1 MHLVLAENALKKR
14 IFDVLENKLSATHG
28 DWVTLFSSC
37 IKMPKQEFHSLNVAQ
52 ICSTLSLPTYYH
64 LVACLFECQKNLY
77 LLRSVSW
84 VRPTII
90 KAQRKKRRWKPK
102 QEKQKQSENINL
114 PSELCLL
121 LLLFLSFS
129 FLSNT
134 MFFCCFIVEVTLCD
148 HFDAGSNK
156 LPKPND
162 NNSEIHC
169 LGI

>member
-1 MHLVLAENALKKR
+1 MKLTFFTKQTNVKKFKGEKFNAMHLVLAENALEKR

-77 LLRSVSW
+77 RLRSVSR

-90 KAQRKKRRWKPK
+90 RKSSTKEKEMKAKNRRNRNS
-102 QEKQKQSENINL
+102 QKASTCRLNYA
-114 PSELCLL
+114 
-121 LLLFLSFS
+121 FS
-129 FLSNT
+129 FYCFFRSLS
-134 MFFCCFIVEVTLCD
+134 
-148 HFDAGSNK
+148 
-156 LPKPND
+156 
-162 NNSEIHC
+162 
-169 LGI
+169 

>member
-1 MHLVLAENALKKR
+1 MHLVLAENALEKR

-77 LLRSVSW
+77 LLRSVSR
-84 VRPTII
+84 VRPTIT

-102 QEKQKQSENINL
+102 TEETETVRKHQPAVWIM
-114 PSELCLL
+114 PSPFIVSFV
-121 LLLFLSFS
+121 LFL
-129 FLSNT
+129 
-134 MFFCCFIVEVTLCD
+134 
-148 HFDAGSNK
+148 K
-156 LPKPND
+156 
-162 NNSEIHC
+162 
-169 LGI
+169 